1 MKTLINIKTDR
12 EVKEGAQKIAQE
24 LGLSLSA
31 IINASL
37 KQLVRN
43 KEVYFSVAPRMT
55 PYLENLIKEAKKD
68 YKAGKNIA
76 GPFATAKE
84 MDIYLNSL

>member
-1 MKTLINIKTDR
+1 MKTLINIKTD
-12 EVKEGAQKIAQE
+12 
-24 LGLSLSA
+24 
-31 IINASL
+31 
-37 KQLVRN
+37 

-55 PYLENLIKEAKKD
+55 SYLENFIKEARKD

-84 MDIYLNSL
+84 MDRYLDSL